1 MKSRVAKEKVLK
13 ANSSGTAT
21 HKVPEPVAEFLRA
34 MPTAAESV
42 DPGLTSFKP

>member
-21 HKVPEPVAEFLRA
+21 HKMPEPVAEFLRA
-34 MPTAAESV
+34 MATTAESV
-42 DPGLTSFKP
+42 DPDLTSF